1 MEDRWYLL
9 GTIIILVLLCTATI
23 ASKDPGAI
31 RFSYSAEPYDFPLL
45 INISGLSITSVIY
58 NPSSK
63 HSPWVSRLL
72 GEEAIFHNRSYSFRA
87 AQPLSPREKAE
98 RSQIFQNYFRL
109 PSETLVTPCS
119 LEIFGYIPTDID
131 DSFTYEH
138 QMNAPTVGTATLS
151 FPTLQTINSMNS
163 HLPRQMT
170 WTCYYRA
177 TYENTARQ
185 AQLYVHQYWAV
196 FMYCPAPSFDHS
208 CLSLL
213 HLYHQEFVG
222 QLKTYYD
229 DVKKEKLYRNNDQ
242 HEVDHEAYLNRLRE
256 DSPYNSLDDEDEVID
271 ITLKTFPS
279 LKSRSN
285 SKANQ
290 INGNDENPFLKDN
303 LAAALDVMEAQRVTA
318 AGQVDNRRTLSNSS
332 ISRNLL
338 QSNDVASSQ
347 PYKRYSNIISTAF
360 TDFRELY
367 SATPAIYPNSLLAYM
382 TALLSSNFL
391 SYARLNFPRPLYEYQ
406 VSPGI
411 LSIIAR
417 LQKLALYSITND
429 KQIKPKMF
437 HTSQILIPLRLTVPL
452 QSKSLEIQFDL
463 DLVNSLKKV
472 VDKEVV
478 FSKRFDEENVENT
491 SKYTAAKQSRRK
503 IAKKFTKAVCTV
515 IPYSSYDED
524 RSKMNSWMVYE
535 FIRYYSRMGFLV
547 MMYDRQGD
555 NLESINKYY
564 DFEEQYGLNSRGHQK
579 SINGDEEESPWN
591 LRYYDFT
598 IFQLLRLYPK
608 NIVFNNKDGML
619 NRAIVK
625 SDFDKRLTLT
635 QCRQTVK
642 QLYGIEEVLV
652 IDFDE
657 FLYCPQ
663 SKSSALLQEQYYD
676 EYMAHM
682 KNKGIDQFVVK
693 QRVVAS
699 KQEDMKTCLYSE
711 YQRNEK
717 YMTAVKDYVKSNQ
730 AVDYSSLLS
739 QGLIDVAY
747 RPTSPNRHG
756 HGNETYYVRPS
767 LFHCLS
773 PYEYGIKMFF
783 EKAVHLT
790 HACPFTSF
798 HYASYLRQFDCF
810 TNSYTTTSKSRR
822 NYSQYGCS
830 VVHITTKINQ
840 YNRTHTHDME
850 IIQNSKHNE
859 LYSVCYGPLH

>member
-1 MEDRWYLL
+1 MHVVA
-9 GTIIILVLLCTATI
+9 GVLLAFVLLFLEGTSSNQATS
-23 ASKDPGAI
+23 AP
-31 RFSYSAEPYDFPLL
+31 RFTFSPEPYDFPLL
-45 INISGLSITSVIY
+45 INISGLSITSVTY

-72 GEEAIFHNRSYSFRA
+72 GEEAIFHNRSYNFRA

-98 RSQIFQNYFRL
+98 RSQIFQKYFRL
-109 PSETLVTPCS
+109 PSETLVSPCS
-119 LEIFGYIPTDID
+119 LEIFGFIPTEID
-131 DSFTYEH
+131 ETFTYEH
-138 QMNAPTVGTATLS
+138 QLSAPTVGTAFVS
-151 FPTLQTINSMNS
+151 FPALQTVNALNS

-196 FMYCPAPSFDHS
+196 FMYCPAPAFDHS

-213 HLYHQEFVG
+213 HLYQQELVS
-222 QLKTYYD
+222 QLKIYYD
-229 DVKKEKLYRNNDQ
+229 DVKKEKLHRNNEA
-242 HEVDHEAYLNRLRE
+242 HEVDHAGYLQRLRE
-256 DSPYNSLDDEDEVID
+256 ESFSFNADEPID
-271 ITLKTFPS
+271 IPLKTFPS
-279 LKSRSN
+279 LKNRASAA
-285 SKANQ
+285 ANQ
-290 INGNDENPFLKDN
+290 ATQGINNEENLFANENMTGGWDTQDTLK
-303 LAAALDVMEAQRVTA
+303 AHGMEGEGDRPSRQRS
-318 AGQVDNRRTLSNSS
+318 LSNYMT
-332 ISRNLL
+332 RNLL
-338 QSNDVASSQ
+338 EVNDDSKSPYRRYTSISS
-347 PYKRYSNIISTAF
+347 SAG
-360 TDFRELY
+360 TDFLELY
-367 SATPAIYPNSLLAYM
+367 SASPSIYPNSILAYL

-406 VSPGI
+406 VSPAI
-411 LSIIAR
+411 LTIIGR
-417 LQKLALYSITND
+417 LQKLVQYSEKHDNS
-429 KQIKPKMF
+429 IKPKIF
-437 HTSQILIPLRLTVPL
+437 HTSQILIPLKLTMPL
-452 QSKSLEIQFDL
+452 QSKPALEINFDL
-463 DLVNSLKKV
+463 DLVNSLRKV
-472 VDKEVV
+472 VDKEML
-478 FSKRFDEENVENT
+478 FPQRDEHSKT
-491 SKYTAAKQSRRK
+491 SNNPHKQK
-503 IAKKFTKAVCTV
+503 QKKFTKAICTV
-515 IPYSSYDED
+515 IPYSSYDEE

-547 MMYDRQGD
+547 MMYDRQGE
-555 NLESINKYY
+555 NLNNINKYY
-564 DFEEQYGLNSRGHQK
+564 DFEEQYGLHSNGQRSRRTTNSN
-579 SINGDEEESPWN
+579 SINDNEDEDKSPWY

-663 SKSSALLQEQYYD
+663 SYANALAQEKYFD

-693 QRVVAS
+693 QRVVVS
-699 KQEDMKTCLYSE
+699 KDDDMKTCLYSQ
-711 YQRNEK
+711 YHRNEK
-717 YMTAVKDYVKSNQ
+717 YMEAVKSYIDKHQ
-730 AVDYSSLLS
+730 PVDYTSLAN
-739 QGLIDVAY
+739 QGLVDVAS
-747 RPTSPNRHG
+747 RSSRHSPG
-756 HGNETYYVRPS
+756 KNESFYVRPS

-773 PYEYGIKMFF
+773 EYGYGVKMFF

-790 HACPFTSF
+790 MACPFTSF

-810 TNSYTTTSKSRR
+810 TNSFTTTSKSRR

-830 VVHITTKINQ
+830 VVHITTKVNQ
-840 YNRTHTHDME
+840 YNRTHVHDM
-850 IIQNSKHNE
+850 IAIKNSKHNE
-859 LYSVCYGPLH
+859 LYSVCYGPLT